1 MLYRFLHHSR
11 YTIWLPLSA
20 SRSILPLL
28 LSCSFLWPF
37 SASAWWETG
46 HETVARLAAARL
58 TPAART
64 RVAQILRIPETEVAL
79 ADALAE
85 ASIWADH
92 TKTGSNTAAWHY
104 IDLALEDRKSDMA
117 KRCER
122 DNCAPARLRLF
133 AGQLAAKT
141 TAEETQWTDLDAL
154 RFLVHL
160 AGDIHQPLHAASNAD
175 QGGNCERLDP
185 PVGQAKTLHTLW
197 DGEIVNSMGES
208 KKTLAAELDREIA
221 SWTGKRQQALVAG
234 DPDDWAWESHL
245 LAVKFV
251 YKRLHIPKQP
261 VEFPAICSTAPA
273 EIIARTWRIPRGYV
287 EAMRSVVRLQL
298 EKAGLRLARLL
309 NESL

>member
-1 MLYRFLHHSR
+1 MPPS
-11 YTIWLPLSA
+11 T
-20 SRSILPLL
+20 SRSTLALL
-28 LSCSFLWPF
+28 LSYSFLWPF

-64 RVAQILRIPETEVAL
+64 RVCQILRIPDTEEAVA
-79 ADALAE
+79 DGLAE

-92 TKTGSNTAAWHY
+92 TKDGNQTAAWHY
-104 IDLALEDRKSDMA
+104 IDLALEDRKSDIG
-117 KRCER
+117 KRCEN

-133 AGQLAAKT
+133 AAQLAAKT
-141 TAEETQWTDLDAL
+141 TAEDTKWSDLDAL

-185 PVGQAKTLHTLW
+185 AVGQAKTLHALW

-208 KKTLAAELDREIA
+208 KKMLAADLDREIV
-221 SWTGKRQQALVAG
+221 SWPGQRQQTLAAG
-234 DPDDWAWESHL
+234 NPDDWAWESHL
-245 LAVKFV
+245 LALKFI

-261 VEFPAICSTAPA
+261 IEFPAVCSAAPA
-273 EIIARTWRIPRGYV
+273 EIIARTWRIPRGDAQ
-287 EAMRSVVRLQL
+287 AMQSVVRLQL